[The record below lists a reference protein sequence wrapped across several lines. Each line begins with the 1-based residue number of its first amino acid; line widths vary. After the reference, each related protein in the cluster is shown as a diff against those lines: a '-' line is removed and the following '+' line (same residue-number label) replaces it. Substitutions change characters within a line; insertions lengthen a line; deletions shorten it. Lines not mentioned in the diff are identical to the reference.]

1 MTDIV
6 QQLRDRND
14 DLCHLAAVELE
25 NALSQ
30 NALLR
35 QMFEQEKRISDH
47 RKAQIEHLKDQLGD
61 TDNTEGSPELR
72 EDSQS
77 ELPGSSGSVEE
88 ASGPVSVDEKPSIA

>member
-6 QQLRDRND
+6 QQLRDRHD
-14 DLCHLAAVELE
+14 DLSHMAAVELE

-35 QMFEQEKRISDH
+35 QMFEQEKRISDN
-47 RKAQIEHLKDQLGD
+47 RYQQIEYLKRKLAQA
-61 TDNTEGSPELR
+61 EGSPELR

-88 ASGPVSVDEKPSIA
+88 ASGPVSVDGKPSIA